1 MLDLPRP
8 SGTAAWARGQGQ
20 EARPSRPSLSPG
32 VPPAPD
38 TGILD
43 PLQGH
48 PHNPEQGKDASETEV
63 RASGKGVG
71 GVFSLEM
78 AVCRCDTRN
87 EGWTVTGS
95 FRELVRVSV
104 AFQETL
110 LSTCYV
116 LSLYRLRESRVP
128 RSLLLFFFF

>member
-8 SGTAAWARGQGQ
+8 SGTAAWAGGQGQ

-38 TGILD
+38 TGIPD

-63 RASGKGVG
+63 RASGKGVCSG
-71 GVFSLEM
+71 
-78 AVCRCDTRN
+78 R
-87 EGWTVTGS
+87 
-95 FRELVRVSV
+95 RVL
-104 AFQETL
+104 FGNGR
-110 LSTCYV
+110 
-116 LSLYRLRESRVP
+116 LSLQHEK
-128 RSLLLFFFF
+128 